1 MGEITIQVQDMKD
14 WRTTLLGIATSAA
27 YAGISYYLSGGI
39 SWKEALGCAA
49 WAVKCYLSADSANL
63 KSTSDQVQS
72 IITLDIASDGA
83 KAAS

>member
-1 MGEITIQVQDMKD
+1 MAQITIPIPDMKD
-14 WRTTLLGIATSAA
+14 WRTTLWGIATSAA
-27 YAGISYYLSGGI
+27 YACIGYYLNGGL

-63 KSTSDQVQS
+63 KSTADQVQS
-72 IITLDIASDGA
+72 IIPLDVASDGT